1 MPSIA
6 LPYSP
11 RSLATALVAL
21 LTVVYIALIAVV
33 MSYATLT
40 VEFAESV
47 RNGEAEVA
55 TLEAEYLAMVS
66 AISTS
71 DYRAAGYVK
80 PSAKTFVA
88 AERGTALR

>member
-6 LPYSP
+6 LRYSP
-11 RSLATALVAL
+11 VSLASALVAL
-21 LTVVYIALIAVV
+21 LVVVYMALIAVA
-33 MSYATLT
+33 MSYAALT

-47 RNGEAEVA
+47 RSQEAAVA
-55 TLEAEYLAMVS
+55 KLEAEYLARVN

-80 PSAKTFVA
+80 PIAKTFVA
-88 AERGTALR
+88 APSGTALR